1 MDEITWNYDNN
12 NIFIG
17 NYQLD
22 PNVYKDVEM
31 YKNVTVIISENID
44 TGEMIVSWKRQPD
57 TENISY
63 MLDEE

>member
-1 MDEITWNYDNN
+1 MDEITWNYDNG
-12 NIFIG
+12 NIYIG

-44 TGEMIVSWKRQPD
+44 TGEMVVSWKRQPV

>member
-1 MDEITWNYDNN
+1 MDEITWNYDND
-12 NIFIG
+12 NIYIG

-22 PNVYKDVEM
+22 PNIYKDVEM

-44 TGEMIVSWKRQPD
+44 TGEMVVSWKRQPD
-57 TENISY
+57 TKNISY